1 MSKLRFDLKTQKPH
15 SKMDLLIPDSALAL
29 LAKKGD
35 SKAFSLLLVRYR
47 DRIYATLFGLTGD
60 RDISEDLLQDV
71 SLKAHLSINRFRG
84 ESQFYTW
91 LYRVAVNRW
100 KDWRI
105 STGRRRED
113 IMDEVVD
120 QTPGVHRADARVEN
134 AELRDLLGQVLQE
147 LPDTCRQA
155 IVLRE
160 IDGLT
165 YEEIGQKL
173 FCSIGTVKSRLFR
186 ARGMLRDILIR
197 DHQEVGRGYN
207 L

>member
-1 MSKLRFDLKTQKPH
+1 MSQLCSDLKTQTPCRKID
-15 SKMDLLIPDSALAL
+15 SLSSDSALAL
-29 LAKKGD
+29 LAKKGND
-35 SKAFSLLLVRYR
+35 EAFSLLLVRYR

-71 SLKAHLSINRFRG
+71 SLKAHLSIHRFRG

-91 LYRVAVNRW
+91 FYRVAVNRW

-105 STGRRRED
+105 SRGRRRED
-113 IMDEVVD
+113 ILDEVVD
-120 QTPGVHRADARVEN
+120 RTPGGHRTDARVEN
-134 AELRDLLGQVLQE
+134 AELRDLLGQALQE
-147 LPDTCRQA
+147 LPDTWRQV

-165 YEEIGQKL
+165 YEEIGQAL
-173 FCSIGTVKSRLFR
+173 LCSIGTVKSRLFR

-197 DHQEVGRGYN
+197 EHKELGRSYN
-207 L
+207 S